1 VSKYLV
7 TTEWRFKT
15 APSKNHSEVEEFDDW
30 DDAYH
35 YYLKQVK
42 DAELKVDKKY
52 DSRRAIRK
60 GGYREFIIED
70 HIVAAIIILKKG
82 EQK

>member
-1 VSKYLV
+1 MNKYLV
-7 TTEWRFKT
+7 TTEWKFKT
-15 APSKNHSEVEEFDDW
+15 APSKNHSEVEEFSDW
-30 DDAYH
+30 KDAYN
-35 YYLKQVK
+35 YYIKQVK
-42 DAELKVDKKY
+42 DVESKMDRKYVD
-52 DSRRAIRK
+52 SGAIRK